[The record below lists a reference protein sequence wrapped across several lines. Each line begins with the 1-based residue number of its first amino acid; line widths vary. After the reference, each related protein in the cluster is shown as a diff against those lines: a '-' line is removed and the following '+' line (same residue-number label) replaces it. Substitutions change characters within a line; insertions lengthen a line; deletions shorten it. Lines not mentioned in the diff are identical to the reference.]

1 MTKRWFIIGSNM
13 LIMMGYS
20 TAYIWQGERGQGGW
34 PGQDL
39 VISQWSLLVLHI
51 GFIFILG
58 WIKDRTREVR
68 QSYLLAA
75 LFVALVGHGLCFYNG
90 TANAA
95 WN

>member
-1 MTKRWFIIGSNM
+1 MKERWFIIGYNL
-13 LIMMGYS
+13 LIMLGYS

-34 PGQDL
+34 AGQDL
-39 VISQWSLLVLHI
+39 VMTHWSILVIHI
-51 GFIFILG
+51 GFIFALG

-75 LFVALVGHGLCFYNG
+75 LLVALIGHGLCFYNG
-90 TANAA
+90 AANAA

>member
-1 MTKRWFIIGSNM
+1 
-13 LIMMGYS
+13 
-20 TAYIWQGERGQGGW
+20 
-34 PGQDL
+34 
-39 VISQWSLLVLHI
+39 LHI